1 MFDRIKTGARILL
14 PILTLAVIALAV
26 QAGQRWSH

>member
-1 MFDRIKTGARILL
+1 MFDRIKTGVRILL
-14 PILTLAVIALAV
+14 PILTVAAVALAV